1 MKLRNWQRECITQ
14 ALEHFESRSHFFC
27 QATPGAGKTT
37 MATELAAKLYEDG
50 KVDFVLCF
58 SPSVSVSNGFHTAL
72 SKRFDRRFDGRV
84 GAIGGTYTYQ
94 SMAFLNDEFWQILD
108 HHKVLV
114 IFDEIHHCSGRSE
127 EDSNSWGKKILQH
140 VKNKATYTLAL
151 SGTPW
156 RSDNT
161 AIVLSKE
168 TPPIECDY
176 QYSLLNA
183 VQDNVCRKPKVVLI
197 DNEKLILSTSKIKSK
212 HFTSISNL
220 LNEPSVNY
228 SLILNDP
235 KAVLYLLKM
244 GCAKLGTIREVN
256 RDAGGLIVASSVSH
270 AEMILKVLTQEL
282 GQSAV
287 LVSYKIPDA
296 HQIIDSFRRSGI
308 QWIVSV
314 GMISEGTDIPRLQ
327 VCCHLSNIKTELYFR
342 QVLGRIL
349 RVSNASN
356 QEAWLY
362 TFAEHKLT
370 EYAKQIEKDIPDSYL
385 LVNSGRNDVNHKL
398 GEAKPTAQIFLK
410 NELLGNESSLT
421 FGQSVDV
428 NADKTH
434 DSEFFNIDLLGNY
447 REEIISAFE
456 SPFSSSS

>member
-1 MKLRNWQRECITQ
+1 MKLRNWQQECITQ
-14 ALEHFESRSHFFC
+14 ALEHFESSSHFFC

-37 MATELAAKLYEDG
+37 MATELAAKLFEDG

-58 SPSVSVSNGFHTAL
+58 SPSISVSNGFHAAL
-72 SKRFDRRFDGRV
+72 NKRFDRRFDGKV

-94 SMAFLNDEFWQILD
+94 SMAHLNNEFWQIFD

-114 IFDEIHHCSGRSE
+114 IFDEIHHCSGRTE
-127 EDSNSWGKKILQH
+127 EDSNSWGEKILQH

-151 SGTPW
+151 SGTSW

-183 VQDNVCRKPKVVLI
+183 VQDNVCRKPNVVLI
-197 DNEKLILSTSKIKSK
+197 DNDKLILSTSKIKSK
-212 HFTSISNL
+212 HFKSISNL

-244 GCAKLGTIREVN
+244 GCEKLAAIREVN
-256 RDAGGLIVASSVSH
+256 REAGGLIVAASVSH
-270 AEMILKVLTQEL
+270 AEMLLKVLTQDL

-287 LVSYKIPDA
+287 LVSYRVPGA
-296 HQIIDSFRRSGI
+296 HQIIDSFRNSGI

-349 RVSNASN
+349 RVSKAPN

-362 TFAEHKLT
+362 TFAEHKLM
-370 EYAKQIEKDIPDSYL
+370 EYSRQIEQDIPDSYQ
-385 LVNSGRNDVNHKL
+385 LVNNVRNNVNNKL
-398 GEAKPTAQIFLK
+398 VSVEPIVHTLVK
-410 NELLGNESSLT
+410 NELFDNESSLS
-421 FGQSVDV
+421 FGQGVDV

-456 SPFSSSS
+456 SPFN

>member
-1 MKLRNWQRECITQ
+1 MKLRNWQSECIAQ
-14 ALEHFESRSHFFC
+14 ALEHFESNSHFFC

-37 MATELAAKLYEDG
+37 MATELAAELYEDD

-58 SPSVSVSNGFHTAL
+58 SPSISVSNGFHAAL
-72 SKRFDRRFDGRV
+72 SKRFDRRFDGKV

-94 SMAFLNDEFWQILD
+94 SMAYLNDEFWGIFD

-127 EDSNSWGKKILQH
+127 EDSNSWGEKILQH

-176 QYSLLNA
+176 QYSLFNA

-235 KAVLYLLKM
+235 KAILYLLKM
-244 GCAKLGTIREVN
+244 GCEKLGAIRKVN
-256 RDAGGLIVASSVSH
+256 RDAGGLIVASSILH

-287 LVSYKIPDA
+287 LVSYKVPDA
-296 HQIIDSFRRSGI
+296 HKIIDSFRSSGI

-349 RVSNASN
+349 RVNHASN

-370 EYAKQIEKDIPDSYL
+370 GYARQIERDIPDSYM
-385 LVNSGRNDVNHKL
+385 LVNSVNNTSNKIETITPKKIAL
-398 GEAKPTAQIFLK
+398 SK
-410 NELLGNESSLT
+410 NELLTEIPTIGFDLSIKATTENYNSDYFEI
-421 FGQSVDV
+421 DV
-428 NADKTH
+428 
-434 DSEFFNIDLLGNY
+434 LGNF
-447 REEIISAFE
+447 REEIISIFE
-456 SPFSSSS
+456 SPFK

>member
-1 MKLRNWQRECITQ
+1 MKLRNWQNECITQ

-58 SPSVSVSNGFHTAL
+58 SPSISVSNGFHAAL
-72 SKRFDRRFDGRV
+72 SKRFDRRFDGKV

-94 SMAFLNDEFWQILD
+94 SMAYLDDEFWQIFD

-114 IFDEIHHCSGRSE
+114 IFDEIHHCSGRTE
-127 EDSNSWGKKILQH
+127 EDSNSWGEKILQH

-176 QYSLLNA
+176 QYSLLHA
-183 VQDNVCRKPKVVLI
+183 VQDNVCRKPKIVLV
-197 DNEKLILSTSKIKSK
+197 DNEKLSLSTKKIKSK

-235 KAVLYLLKM
+235 KAILYLLRM
-244 GCAKLGTIREVN
+244 GCEKLGAIRKVN
-256 RDAGGLIVASSVSH
+256 RDAGALIVASSISH
-270 AEMILKVLTQEL
+270 AEIILKVLTQEL

-287 LVSYKIPDA
+287 LVSYKVPGA
-296 HQIIDSFRRSGI
+296 HQIIDSFRSSDI

-349 RVSNASN
+349 RVNKALN

-362 TFAEHKLT
+362 TFAEHNLM
-370 EYAKQIEKDIPDSYL
+370 EYAKQIEKDIPDSYKL
-385 LVNSGRNDVNHKL
+385 INNVRNNVNDKL
-398 GEAKPTAQIFLK
+398 MSAKPIAHGFLK
-410 NELLGNESSLT
+410 NELFENTSSLA
-421 FGQSVDV
+421 FGQSIEV
-428 NADKTH
+428 NSDKNK
-434 DSEFFNIDLLGNY
+434 DSEFFDIDFLGNY

-456 SPFSSSS
+456 SPFS

>member
-1 MKLRNWQRECITQ
+1 MKLRNWQSECIAQ
-14 ALEHFESRSHFFC
+14 ALEHFETKSHFFC

-37 MATELAAKLYEDG
+37 MSTELAAKLYEGG

-58 SPSVSVSNGFHTAL
+58 SPSISVSNGFHAAL
-72 SKRFDRRFDGRV
+72 SKRFDRRFDGKV

-94 SMAFLNDEFWQILD
+94 SMAHLNDEFWQIFD

-114 IFDEIHHCSGRSE
+114 IFDEIHHCSGRTE
-127 EDSNSWGKKILQH
+127 EDSNSWGEKILQH

-220 LNEPSVNY
+220 LTEPSVNY

-235 KAVLYLLKM
+235 KAILYLLKM
-244 GCAKLGTIREVN
+244 GCEKLAAIREES
-256 RDAGGLIVASSVSH
+256 RYAGGLIVASSVSH

-287 LVSYKIPDA
+287 LVSYKVPDA
-296 HQIIDSFRRSGI
+296 HQIIDGFRDSGV

-349 RVSNASN
+349 RVSNALN

-362 TFAEHKLT
+362 TFAEHKLM
-370 EYAKQIEKDIPDSYL
+370 EYAKQIEKDIPDSYQ
-385 LVNSGRNDVNHKL
+385 LVNNVRNNVNDKL
-398 GEAKPTAQIFLK
+398 VSAEPIVHTLLK
-410 NELLGNESSLT
+410 NELFDKESSLG

-428 NADKTH
+428 NPDNAH

-456 SPFSSSS
+456 SPFN

>member
-1 MKLRNWQRECITQ
+1 MKLRNWQSECIAQ
-14 ALEHFESRSHFFC
+14 ALEHFETRSHFFC

-37 MATELAAKLYEDG
+37 MSTELAAKLYEDG

-58 SPSVSVSNGFHTAL
+58 SPSISVSNGFHAAL
-72 SKRFDRRFDGRV
+72 SKRFDRRFDGKV

-94 SMAFLNDEFWQILD
+94 SMAYLNDEFWQIFD

-127 EDSNSWGKKILQH
+127 EDSNSWGEKILQH

-176 QYSLLNA
+176 QYSLFRA

-228 SLILNDP
+228 NLILNDS
-235 KAVLYLLKM
+235 KAILYLLKM
-244 GCAKLGTIREVN
+244 GCEKLGAIRKES

-287 LVSYKIPDA
+287 LVSYKVPDA
-296 HQIIDSFRRSGI
+296 HQIIDRFRDSGI

-349 RVSNASN
+349 RVSNAPN

-362 TFAEHKLT
+362 TFAEHKLM
-370 EYAKQIEKDIPDSYL
+370 EYARQIEKDIPDSYQ
-385 LVNSGRNDVNHKL
+385 LVNNVRNNVNDKL
-398 GEAKPTAQIFLK
+398 VSAEPIVHTILK
-410 NELLGNESSLT
+410 NEFVGSESSFG

-428 NADKTH
+428 NPDRTN

-456 SPFSSSS
+456 SPFN

>member
-1 MKLRNWQRECITQ
+1 MKLRNWQNECIAQ
-14 ALEHFESRSHFFC
+14 ALEHFETNSHFFC

-37 MATELAAKLYEDG
+37 MATELAAELYEDK
-50 KVDFVLCF
+50 KVDFILCF
-58 SPSVSVSNGFHTAL
+58 SPSISVSNGFHAAL
-72 SKRFDRRFDGRV
+72 NKRFERRFDGKV

-94 SMAFLNDEFWQILD
+94 SMAYLNDEFWQIFD

-114 IFDEIHHCSGRSE
+114 IFDEIHHCSGRTE
-127 EDSNSWGKKILQH
+127 EDSNSWGEKILQH

-176 QYSLLNA
+176 HYSLLNA

-220 LNEPSVNY
+220 LNEPNVNY

-235 KAVLYLLKM
+235 KAILYLLKM
-244 GCAKLGTIREVN
+244 GCKKLGAIRKVN
-256 RDAGGLIVASSVSH
+256 RSAGGLIVASSISH
-270 AEMILKVLTQEL
+270 AEMILKVLTKEL

-287 LVSYKIPDA
+287 LVSYKVPDA
-296 HQIIDSFRRSGI
+296 HQIIDSFRNSGI

-349 RVSNASN
+349 RVSNAPN

-362 TFAEHKLT
+362 TFAEYQLM
-370 EYAKQIEKDIPDSYL
+370 EYAKQIEKDIPDSYQ
-385 LVNSGRNDVNHKL
+385 LVNNVRNDVNDKL
-398 GEAKPTAQIFLK
+398 VSAESIVHTILK
-410 NELLGNESSLT
+410 NDFVGNESSLG
-421 FGQSVDV
+421 FGQIVDI
-428 NADKTH
+428 NTDKTH

-456 SPFSSSS
+456 SPFN

>member
-1 MKLRNWQRECITQ
+1 MKLRNWQQECITQ
-14 ALEHFESRSHFFC
+14 ALEHFESSSHFFC
-27 QATPGAGKTT
+27 QATPGAGKTI

-58 SPSVSVSNGFHTAL
+58 SPSISVSNGFHAAL
-72 SKRFDRRFDGRV
+72 NKRFDRRFDGKV

-94 SMAFLNDEFWQILD
+94 SMAHLNDGFWQIFD

-114 IFDEIHHCSGRSE
+114 IFDEIHHCSGRTE
-127 EDSNSWGKKILQH
+127 EDANSWGEKILQH

-183 VQDNVCRKPKVVLI
+183 VQDNVCRNPKVVLI
-197 DNEKLILSTSKIKSK
+197 DNEKLILNTSKIKSK

-235 KAVLYLLKM
+235 KAILYLLKM
-244 GCAKLGTIREVN
+244 GCEKLGAIRKVN
-256 RDAGGLIVASSVSH
+256 RDAGALIVASSVSH

-282 GQSAV
+282 SQSAV
-287 LVSYKIPDA
+287 LVSYKVPDA
-296 HQIIDSFRRSGI
+296 HQIIDSFRSSGI

-349 RVSNASN
+349 RVNNASN

-362 TFAEHKLT
+362 TFAEHKLM
-370 EYAKQIEKDIPDSYL
+370 EYAKQIEQDIPDSYL
-385 LVNSGRNDVNHKL
+385 LLKSIPNKASNTLSNT
-398 GEAKPTAQIFLK
+398 KPIAHNFL
-410 NELLGNESSLT
+410 NTELFLENFSLILEPDIKINRT
-421 FGQSVDV
+421 ENNKEKYCTV
-428 NADKTH
+428 
-434 DSEFFNIDLLGNY
+434 ELLGNY
-447 REEIISAFE
+447 REEVISIFE
-456 SPFSSSS
+456 SPFA

>member
-1 MKLRNWQRECITQ
+1 MKLRNWQSECIAQ
-14 ALEHFESRSHFFC
+14 ALEHFKTNSHFFC

-37 MATELAAKLYEDG
+37 MSTELAAKLYEDG

-58 SPSVSVSNGFHTAL
+58 SPSISVSNGFHAAL
-72 SKRFDRRFDGRV
+72 SKRFDRRFDGKV

-94 SMAFLNDEFWQILD
+94 SMAYLNDEFWEIFD

-127 EDSNSWGKKILQH
+127 EDSNSWGEKILQH

-161 AIVLSKE
+161 AIVLSEE
-168 TPPIECDY
+168 TSPIECDY
-176 QYSLLNA
+176 QYSLFNA
-183 VQDNVCRKPKVVLI
+183 VQDSVCRKPKVVLI
-197 DNEKLILSTSKIKSK
+197 DNEKLILSTRQIKSK

-228 SLILNDP
+228 SLILNNP

-244 GCAKLGTIREVN
+244 GCAKLGAIREIN

-287 LVSYKIPDA
+287 LVSYKVPNA
-296 HQIIDSFRRSGI
+296 HQIIDSFRSSGI

-349 RVSNASN
+349 RVSKALN

-370 EYAKQIEKDIPDSYL
+370 EYAKQIEKDIPDSYI
-385 LVNSGRNDVNHKL
+385 LVNNVRNNLNDRLVS
-398 GEAKPTAQIFLK
+398 AKPIIHSFLK
-410 NELLGNESSLT
+410 NELFDNEPSLG
-421 FGQSVDV
+421 FGQGVVVNSVK
-428 NADKTH
+428 NNE
-434 DSEFFNIDLLGNY
+434 SEFFNIDLLGNY

-456 SPFSSSS
+456 SPFS

>member
-1 MKLRNWQRECITQ
+1 MKLRNWQQECITQ
-14 ALEHFESRSHFFC
+14 ALKHFESNSHFFC

-37 MATELAAKLYEDG
+37 MATELAAELYKGE

-58 SPSVSVSNGFHTAL
+58 SPSVSVSNGFHAAL
-72 SKRFDRRFDGRV
+72 SKRFDRRFDGKV

-94 SMAFLNDEFWQILD
+94 SMAYLNDEFWEIFD

-114 IFDEIHHCSGRSE
+114 IFDEIHHCSGRTE
-127 EDSNSWGKKILQH
+127 EDSNSWGEKILQH

-197 DNEKLILSTSKIKSK
+197 DNEKLILNTNKIKSK
-212 HFTSISNL
+212 QFTSIGNL
-220 LNEPSVNY
+220 LDEPNIKY

-235 KAVLYLLKM
+235 KAILHLLKM
-244 GCAKLGTIREVN
+244 GCEKLEAIRKEN
-256 RDAGGLIVASSVSH
+256 RNAGGLIVASSILH
-270 AEMILKVLTQEL
+270 AETILKVLTQEL

-287 LVSYKIPDA
+287 LVSYKIPNA
-296 HQIIDSFRRSGI
+296 HQVIDSFRESGI
-308 QWIVSV
+308 EWIVSV

-349 RVSNASN
+349 RVNDAPN
-356 QEAWLY
+356 QKAWLY
-362 TFAEHKLT
+362 TFAEHKLM
-370 EYAKQIEKDIPDSYL
+370 EYARQIEKDIPDSYL
-385 LVNSGRNDVNHKL
+385 LINS
-398 GEAKPTAQIFLK
+398 ICK
-410 NELLGNESSLT
+410 NEGKKIGNNNPLTYALLNNGLLNEIPSISFDQGVET
-421 FGQSVDV
+421 NSTK
-428 NADKTH
+428 NN
-434 DSEFFNIDLLGNY
+434 DSEFIEIDLLGSY
-447 REEIISAFE
+447 REEIISIFE
-456 SPFSSSS
+456 SPFY

>member
-1 MKLRNWQRECITQ
+1 MKLRNWQSECIAQ
-14 ALEHFESRSHFFC
+14 ALEHFETRSHFFC

-37 MATELAAKLYEDG
+37 MSTELAAKLYEDG
-50 KVDFVLCF
+50 KIDFVLCF
-58 SPSVSVSNGFHTAL
+58 SPSISVSNGFHAAL
-72 SKRFDRRFDGRV
+72 SKRFDRRFDGKV

-94 SMAFLNDEFWQILD
+94 SMAYLNDEFWQIFD

-127 EDSNSWGKKILQH
+127 EDSNSWGEKILQH

-183 VQDNVCRKPKVVLI
+183 VQDNVCRKPRVVLI
-197 DNEKLILSTSKIKSK
+197 DNEKLILSTSKIKAK

-235 KAVLYLLKM
+235 KAILYLLKM
-244 GCAKLGTIREVN
+244 GCEKLAAIREEN
-256 RDAGGLIVASSVSH
+256 RVAGGLIVASSIPH

-296 HQIIDSFRRSGI
+296 HQIIDSFRSSGI

-349 RVSNASN
+349 RVNNAHN

-362 TFAEHKLT
+362 TFAEHKLM
-370 EYAKQIEKDIPDSYL
+370 EYAKQIEKDIPDSYQ
-385 LVNSGRNDVNHKL
+385 LVNNVRNNVNDKL
-398 GEAKPTAQIFLK
+398 VSAEPIVHILLK
-410 NELLGNESSLT
+410 NELFDKESSLG
-421 FGQSVDV
+421 FGQSVEANPD
-428 NADKTH
+428 NAH

-456 SPFSSSS
+456 SPFS

>member
-1 MKLRNWQRECITQ
+1 MKLRNWQSECIAQ
-14 ALEHFESRSHFFC
+14 ALEHFKTNSHFFC

-37 MATELAAKLYEDG
+37 MSTELAAELYGGG

-58 SPSVSVSNGFHTAL
+58 SPSISVSNGFHAAL
-72 SKRFDRRFDGRV
+72 SRRFDRRFDGKV

-94 SMAFLNDEFWQILD
+94 SMAYLNDEFWEIFD

-114 IFDEIHHCSGRSE
+114 IFDEIHHCSGRTE
-127 EDSNSWGKKILQH
+127 EDSNSWGEKILQH

-197 DNEKLILSTSKIKSK
+197 DNEKLILSTSKIKAK

-235 KAVLYLLKM
+235 KAILYLLKM
-244 GCAKLGTIREVN
+244 GCEKLGAIRKVN

-282 GQSAV
+282 DQSAV
-287 LVSYKIPDA
+287 LVSYKVPDA
-296 HQIIDSFRRSGI
+296 HQIIDSFRDSGI

-349 RVSNASN
+349 RVSKAPN

-362 TFAEHKLT
+362 TFAEHKLIA
-370 EYAKQIEKDIPDSYL
+370 YAKQIEQDIPDSYQ
-385 LVNSGRNDVNHKL
+385 LVNNIRMNVNNKL
-398 GEAKPTAQIFLK
+398 VSTEPIVHALVK
-410 NELLGNESSLT
+410 NEFFDNESSLS

-428 NADKTH
+428 NSANSH

-456 SPFSSSS
+456 SPFN

>member
-1 MKLRNWQRECITQ
+1 MKLRNWQQECITQ
-14 ALEHFESRSHFFC
+14 ALEHFESSSHFFC

-37 MATELAAKLYEDG
+37 MATELAAELYEDE
-50 KVDFVLCF
+50 KVDFILCF
-58 SPSVSVSNGFHTAL
+58 SPSISVSNGFYAAL
-72 SKRFDRRFDGRV
+72 NKRFDRRFDGMV

-94 SMAFLNDEFWQILD
+94 SMAYLNDEFWEIFD

-114 IFDEIHHCSGRSE
+114 IFDEIHHCSGRTK
-127 EDSNSWGKKILQH
+127 EDSNSWGDKILQH

-156 RSDNT
+156 RSDNA

-183 VQDNVCRKPKVVLI
+183 VQDHVCRKPKVVLI
-197 DNEKLILSTSKIKSK
+197 DNEKLILNTSKIKSK
-212 HFTSISNL
+212 QFESIGKL
-220 LNEPSVNY
+220 LDEPNIKY

-235 KAVLYLLKM
+235 KAIFHLLNM
-244 GCAKLGTIREVN
+244 GCEKLGAIRKEN
-256 RDAGGLIVASSVSH
+256 KDAGGLIVASSISH
-270 AEMILKVLTQEL
+270 AEMILNVLIQKL

-287 LVSYKIPDA
+287 LVSYKVPNA
-296 HQIIDSFRRSGI
+296 HQIINSFRESGI

-349 RVSNASN
+349 RVNQASN

-362 TFAEHKLT
+362 TFAEHKLAG
-370 EYAKQIEKDIPDSYL
+370 YARQIERDIPNSYM
-385 LVNSGRNDVNHKL
+385 LVNSVNNNINKKIETKRPNNIIISKSDL
-398 GEAKPTAQIFLK
+398 LTEIPTIDFDLSIKPTTKSYNSDYI
-410 NELLGNESSLT
+410 E
-421 FGQSVDV
+421 
-428 NADKTH
+428 
-434 DSEFFNIDLLGNY
+434 IDLLGSY
-447 REEIISAFE
+447 REEIISIFE
-456 SPFSSSS
+456 SPFTG

>member
-1 MKLRNWQRECITQ
+1 MKLRNWQSECIAQ
-14 ALEHFESRSHFFC
+14 ALEHFETNSHFFC

-37 MATELAAKLYEDG
+37 MATELAAELYGDG

-58 SPSVSVSNGFHTAL
+58 SPSISVSNGFHAAL
-72 SKRFDRRFDGRV
+72 NKRFDRRFDGKV

-94 SMAFLNDEFWQILD
+94 SMAYLNDEFWQIFD

-114 IFDEIHHCSGRSE
+114 IFDEIHHCSGRTE
-127 EDSNSWGKKILQH
+127 EDSNSWGEKILQH

-197 DNEKLILSTSKIKSK
+197 DNEKLILSTNKIKSK

-235 KAVLYLLKM
+235 KAILYLLKLS
-244 GCAKLGTIREVN
+244 CEKLGAIRKEN
-256 RDAGGLIVASSVSH
+256 RYAGGLIVASSVSH
-270 AEMILKVLTQEL
+270 AEVILKVLTQEL

-287 LVSYKIPDA
+287 LVSYKVPDA
-296 HQIIDSFRRSGI
+296 HQIIDSFRGSDL

-349 RVSNASN
+349 RVNNASN

-362 TFAEHKLT
+362 TFAEHKLL
-370 EYAKQIEKDIPDSYL
+370 EYARQIEKDIPDSYL
-385 LVNSGRNDVNHKL
+385 LVNSIRNDVKHKL
-398 GEAKPTAQIFLK
+398 DSAKPIAHVFL
-410 NELLGNESSLT
+410 NNGLFSNAPSLG
-421 FGQSVDV
+421 FGQSVEV
-428 NADKTH
+428 NLARAN
-434 DSEFFNIDLLGNY
+434 DSEFFNIDLLGSY

-456 SPFSSSS
+456 SPFN